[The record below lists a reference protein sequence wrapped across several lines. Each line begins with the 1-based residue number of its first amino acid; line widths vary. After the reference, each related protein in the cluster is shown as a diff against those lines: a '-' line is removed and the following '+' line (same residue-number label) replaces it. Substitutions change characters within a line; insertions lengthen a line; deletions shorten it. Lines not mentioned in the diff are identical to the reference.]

1 MRLFTLFVCICV
13 CSTVCIRYFSA
24 LDQPWIQIC
33 SCKCYSTAITHV
45 LFCPYLAQLTYQR
58 PFTILESS
66 SCELFK
72 QSHRPIQLISSH
84 FFVMLTLLFCF
95 MKFYYC
101 QWYFVQGFFSQD
113 LNIVGTYC
121 TSELHILVN
130 GIVLSYALEF
140 HKASQ
145 GTQMSSSTQ

>member
-101 QWYFVQGFFSQD
+101 RWYFVQGFFPRISTQQAHIAPVSYTSQ
-113 LNIVGTYC
+113 LM
-121 TSELHILVN
+121 
-130 GIVLSYALEF
+130 VLCCHMLWSSTKH
-140 HKASQ
+140 HKAPR
-145 GTQMSSSTQ
+145 